1 MTVLDAASL
10 LSRTLP
16 DDAVWVLEALF
27 EIDELRAAS
36 GLTKNER
43 RQRATELYARLI
55 HGLEGLREPTPPEHL
70 YDGPGFREWFTE
82 AALLWIRFAKTGSA
96 STIDTVGAE
105 ELKDFPIDLPPDAAT
120 AERVREAVRRGF
132 GWRADD
138 FAVVERRVELI
149 TSNLGLK
156 RDISRALN
164 SYLSEEGRLDPRGR
178 LALMSEFYGEL
189 PFRPGDVDVLL
200 VATAIFFFL
209 PRKGNTLDVPDW
221 DERDPDEQ
229 RKVREFFEKVDRSNN
244 AQTRRFP
251 SFGLYEPERLG
262 VALVERLSEATGA
275 PAPVVKSTLS
285 TMFSIIPRALHAQYL
300 VHDLWGHTWQ
310 EALSE
315 FEWEYALL
323 PWLDRPLSPADGPE
337 FGGENAPALSCA
349 FKVEGGRVV
358 LDESLLL
365 AFAERDLR
373 GRIQVATSVPFSE
386 VLADFMESKF
396 SRARPKLELP
406 TSSLLASTSLK
417 IDLTISD
424 TRDQVRRYTAPYRK
438 LAVDQGDQ
446 ARLARELE
454 ALGLPRAGLAEAVAR
469 AGRAMWIAFAPAF
482 DDTLRPEPA
491 DGAGGARSSVMRRL
505 LLQFALL
512 MADFEHALSRTR
524 PESTLTE
531 PWRDPASCPDF
542 FAVAFTHFYELD
554 RQKNFFYIDQI
565 ARDEFVP
572 ACARIRRALEELT
585 AEPGLEVGSTHEHS
599 GVPGG

>member
-10 LSRTLP
+10 LQPTLP

-27 EIDELRAAS
+27 EIDGLRAAT
-36 GLTKNER
+36 GLTREER
-43 RQRATELYARLI
+43 RQRAAELYRRVI
-55 HGLEGLREPTPPEHL
+55 HGLEGLREPTPPEHEH
-70 YDGPGFREWFTE
+70 DSPGFREWFTE

-96 STIDTVGAE
+96 ATIDTVGAE
-105 ELKDFPIDLPPDAAT
+105 TLKDFPIDLPPDVAA
-120 AERVREAVRRGF
+120 AARVREAVRRGF
-132 GWRADD
+132 RWSVDD
-138 FAVVERRVELI
+138 FAVVEGRVEAI

-156 RDISRALN
+156 RDLSRALG
-164 SYLSEEGRLDPRGR
+164 SYLAQGDRLDPRGR

-200 VATAIFFFL
+200 VATALFFFL
-209 PRKGNTLDVPDW
+209 PRKGNALDVPDW
-221 DERDPDEQ
+221 NDRGPEEQ

-251 SFGLYEPERLG
+251 SFGLYEPERLDAG
-262 VALVERLSEATGA
+262 LVQRLSEATSA
-275 PAPVVKSTLS
+275 PAPVVKSTLA

-323 PWLDRPLSPADGPE
+323 PQLDRPLSPGDGPE
-337 FGGENAPALSCA
+337 FGGEAAPALRDA
-349 FKVEGGRVV
+349 FRVEGSRVV
-358 LDESLLL
+358 LDEARLL

-424 TRDQVRRYTAPYRK
+424 TRNQVRRYTVPYRK
-438 LAVDQGDQ
+438 LAVDPDDQ

-454 ALGLPRAGLAEAVAR
+454 ALGLPRAGLDEAVAR
-469 AGRAMWIAFAPAF
+469 AGRAMWRAFAPAF

-491 DGAGGARSSVMRRL
+491 EAGDGVRSSVLRRL

-512 MADFEHALSRTR
+512 MADFEHALASTR
-524 PESTLTE
+524 PESARVE

-554 RQKNFFYIDQI
+554 RQENFFFIDQI
-565 ARDEFVP
+565 ARNEFVP
-572 ACARIRRALEELT
+572 ACERIRRALEEADEADGT
-585 AEPGLEVGSTHEHS
+585 QRPS
-599 GVPGG
+599 GVPGD

>member
-1 MTVLDAASL
+1 MTVLEAANL
-10 LSRTLP
+10 FEPTLP
-16 DDAVWVLEALF
+16 DDAAWVLEALF
-27 EIDELRAAS
+27 EIDGLRAAS
-36 GLTKNER
+36 GMTKGER
-43 RQRATELYARLI
+43 RQRATELYGRLI

-70 YDGPGFREWFTE
+70 HDSPGFREWFTE

-96 STIDTVGAE
+96 ATIDTVGAE
-105 ELKDFPIDLPPDAAT
+105 TLKDFPIDLPPDAAT
-120 AERVREAVRRGF
+120 AARVREAVRRGF
-132 GWRADD
+132 GWSVDD
-138 FAVVERRVELI
+138 FAVVERRVEAI

-156 RDISRALN
+156 RDLSRALYAYMN
-164 SYLSEEGRLDPRGR
+164 EADRLGPGGR

-200 VATAIFFFL
+200 VATAIFFFV
-209 PRKGNTLDVPDW
+209 PRKGNALDVPDW
-221 DERDPDEQ
+221 NDRGPEEQ
-229 RKVREFFEKVDRSNN
+229 RKVREFFEKLDRSNN

-251 SFGLYEPERLG
+251 SFGLYEPERVDPG
-262 VALVERLSEATGA
+262 LVERLSEATSA
-275 PAPVVKSTLS
+275 PPAVVKSTLA
-285 TMFSIIPRALHAQYL
+285 TMFSVTPRALHAQYL

-323 PWLDRPLSPADGPE
+323 PALDRPLSPADGPE
-337 FGGENAPALSCA
+337 FGGENAPTLRDA
-349 FKVEGGRVV
+349 FRVEDGRVV
-358 LDESLLL
+358 LDEAPLL

-406 TSSLLASTSLK
+406 TSSLLVSTSLK

-424 TRDQVRRYTAPYRK
+424 TRDQVRRYTTPYRK
-438 LAVDQGDQ
+438 LAVDPDDQ

-454 ALGLPRAGLAEAVAR
+454 TLGLPRAGLDQAVAR
-469 AGRAMWIAFAPAF
+469 AGRAMWVAFAPAF

-491 DGAGGARSSVMRRL
+491 EGATGIRSSVMRRL
-505 LLQFALL
+505 LLQFTLL
-512 MADFEHALSRTR
+512 MADFEHALALTR
-524 PESTLTE
+524 PELARAE

-565 ARDEFVP
+565 ARNEFVP
-572 ACARIRRALEELT
+572 ACERIRRALEEPAGETVSSLPSDG
-585 AEPGLEVGSTHEHS
+585 ESIYPR
-599 GVPGG
+599 